1 LVQEEES
8 FITKIRNVCGS
19 KTKYRFER
27 SAEPSDVYW
36 ENLNATKFQRFKN
49 IFLTYFAT
57 VVMVGACF
65 GIIYGINLV
74 KSNLN
79 KTGASK

>member
-27 SAEPSDVYW
+27 AAEPSDVYW
-36 ENLNATKFQRFKN
+36 ENLNATKF
-49 IFLTYFAT
+49 
-57 VVMVGACF
+57 
-65 GIIYGINLV
+65 
-74 KSNLN
+74 
-79 KTGASK
+79 